1 MQITN
6 TAKVCETLLIVC
18 KTLLMVAMH
27 GTSLLENGEQ
37 TYGKLSEAGY
47 CGVLWLTKEVG
58 GVLRGT
64 VGYCRVLWAVPCS
77 TPTVPTRGYT
87 PGLQYPG
94 RYCGQHPGTVGVLP
108 PWGVH
113 TMR

>member
-18 KTLLMVAMH
+18 ETLLMVAMH

-47 CGVLWLTKEVG
+47 CGVLQLTREVG

-64 VGYCRVLWAVPCS
+64 VGYCGVLWGKQAPVSKHAPVCKQA
-77 TPTVPTRGYT
+77 P
-87 PGLQYPG
+87 
-94 RYCGQHPGTVGVLP
+94 VGKQAPVSSSEF
-108 PWGVH
+108 
-113 TMR
+113 